1 MRDDLP
7 LALKAILAQA
17 RTVAPDE
24 LPRLLGD
31 VEEIRATALAR
42 LTAPQPIQSQAD
54 ELLDVSEA
62 AKRLGISE
70 DYLYRHHK
78 NLPFTRHM
86 GRKLLFSLR
95 GIEKHIKLMP

>member
-1 MRDDLP
+1 MRDDLKP
-7 LALKAILAQA
+7 VLAQA
-17 RTVAPDE
+17 RTVSPDE

-31 VEEIRATALAR
+31 LEEVRATALAR
-42 LTAPQPIQSQAD
+42 LAAPQPIQSQAD
-54 ELLDVSEA
+54 ELLDVPEA
-62 AKRLGISE
+62 SRRLGVSG

-78 NLPFTRHM
+78 DFPFTRHM